1 MDSPQGSPNGT
12 EPKSSSQTNNTS
24 AKTTEHPA
32 LSQARA
38 PPLEVKRM
46 EQDSSSEP
54 EFPEMPP
61 SFNWDDFEKRYEEAL
76 REAGQAEQDIFKEAE
91 NLSKYFRTWAAA
103 ASSHDDERAV
113 KRLQTRRRFVNI
125 SEEKMAQKQQHYS
138 KDRTPLNHSNP
149 TALELPAV
157 TSDDFA
163 AFFQEHFAEETVSQF
178 GIEFLD
184 SNEAHAF
191 ANPEL
196 LSGWEEEVEDDLG
209 YYEDGVKRTLTD
221 EQIEIFRHSEL
232 QELRRQRIKQ
242 ENKGKGDPSPL
253 RDDLAH
259 HQAGSISQPSLSA
272 ASSRN
277 KKKKK
282 GINRQ
287 PAEPKPDLRKRTWD
301 VVEKGLDS
309 LDYD

>member
-1 MDSPQGSPNGT
+1 MGD
-12 EPKSSSQTNNTS
+12 
-24 AKTTEHPA
+24 
-32 LSQARA
+32 
-38 PPLEVKRM
+38 
-46 EQDSSSEP
+46 
-54 EFPEMPP
+54 
-61 SFNWDDFEKRYEEAL
+61 
-76 REAGQAEQDIFKEAE
+76 
-91 NLSKYFRTWAAA
+91 
-103 ASSHDDERAV
+103 
-113 KRLQTRRRFVNI
+113 
-125 SEEKMAQKQQHYS
+125 S

-149 TALELPAV
+149 TAPELPAV
-157 TSDDFA
+157 SSDDFA
-163 AFFQEHFAEETVSQF
+163 AFFQEHFAEEAVSQF

-184 SNEAHAF
+184 SETAHAF

-196 LSGWEEEVEDDLG
+196 ISGWEEEVEDDLG

-242 ENKGKGDPSPL
+242 ENKKKEAPSPL

-259 HQAGSISQPSLSA
+259 HREGSISQPSPST
-272 ASSRN
+272 ASSWN
-277 KKKKK
+277 KKKKGTK
-282 GINRQ
+282 RQ

>member
-1 MDSPQGSPNGT
+1 MGD
-12 EPKSSSQTNNTS
+12 
-24 AKTTEHPA
+24 
-32 LSQARA
+32 
-38 PPLEVKRM
+38 
-46 EQDSSSEP
+46 
-54 EFPEMPP
+54 
-61 SFNWDDFEKRYEEAL
+61 
-76 REAGQAEQDIFKEAE
+76 
-91 NLSKYFRTWAAA
+91 
-103 ASSHDDERAV
+103 
-113 KRLQTRRRFVNI
+113 
-125 SEEKMAQKQQHYS
+125 S

-157 TSDDFA
+157 SSDDFA
-163 AFFQEHFAEETVSQF
+163 AFFQEHFAEEAVSQF

-184 SNEAHAF
+184 SNGAHAF
-191 ANPEL
+191 AHPEL
-196 LSGWEEEVEDDLG
+196 LGGWEEEVEDDLG

-232 QELRRQRIKQ
+232 QELRRQRTKQ
-242 ENKGKGDPSPL
+242 ENKKKEAPSPL

-259 HQAGSISQPSLSA
+259 HREGSISQPSPSA
-272 ASSRN
+272 ASSWN

-282 GINRQ
+282 GTKRQ

>member
-1 MDSPQGSPNGT
+1 MDSLQGSPNGT
-12 EPKSSSQTNNTS
+12 EPRFSSQTNNTS
-24 AKTTEHPA
+24 AKNSENPA
-32 LSQARA
+32 LSQART
-38 PPLEVKRM
+38 PPLEMKRM
-46 EQDSSSEP
+46 EKESSSES

-61 SFNWDDFEKRYEEAL
+61 SFNWDDFERRYEEAL
-76 REAGQAEQDIFKEAE
+76 RSAGQAEQDIFREAE

-138 KDRTPLNHSNP
+138 EDKTPLNHSNP
-149 TALELPAV
+149 TAIEIPAV
-157 TSDDFA
+157 SSDDFA
-163 AFFQEHFAEETVSQF
+163 AFFQEHFAEEAVSQF
-178 GIEFLD
+178 GVEFLD
-184 SNEAHAF
+184 SNGAHAF

-196 LSGWEEEVEDDLG
+196 LGGWEEDVQDDLG

-232 QELRRQRIKQ
+232 QELRRQRKKQ
-242 ENKGKGDPSPL
+242 ENKRKEAPSPL
-253 RDDLAH
+253 RNDLAEN
-259 HQAGSISQPSLSA
+259 QEGSISQPLPSTA
-272 ASSRN
+272 GSRN

-282 GINRQ
+282 GTKRQ